1 MANMDTSEL
10 QPAVKLDSSVKSR
23 VSSPMSRSSP
33 TNAQKIK
40 RRNKRRHKCPRS
52 LRKKTLQNQHQKK
65 TEERV
70 KNLDIQLMF
79 FLQVENSGS
88 SVFNLPSSTFRM
100 SKCIDYWPL

>member
-1 MANMDTSEL
+1 MDTSKL
-10 QPAVKLDSSVKSR
+10 QPAVKLDSSLKSR
-23 VSSPMSRSSP
+23 VSSPISRSSP
-33 TNAQKIK
+33 TNARNMK
-40 RRNKRRHKCPRS
+40 RKHKRRHKRPHS
-52 LRKKTLQNQHQKK
+52 LRKMTLQNQHQKK

-70 KNLDIQLMF
+70 KKLDIQLMF